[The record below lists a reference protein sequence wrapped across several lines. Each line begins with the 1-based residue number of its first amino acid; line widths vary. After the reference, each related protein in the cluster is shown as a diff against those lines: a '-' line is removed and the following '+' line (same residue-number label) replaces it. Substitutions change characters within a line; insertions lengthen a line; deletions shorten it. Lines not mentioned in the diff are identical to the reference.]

1 MSYFFKNIKP
11 TNDSDEEG
19 EFEEDPDELRRILQ
33 RQKPSKHSAA
43 SGAADDGSDD
53 DEDEL
58 KTLSFGAIQK
68 ADRILEK
75 EAREERRR
83 DTRKPK
89 QFKEEKFEDSSS
101 DSNSDQPQSGD
112 EQRNE
117 ESDSDSEGGFF
128 EEDDED
134 EDSEA
139 EGRSRGQ
146 RGGRNDKKQRH
157 KHAPSEQS
165 SKRRVSR
172 IRKIEGLDNNRNRG
186 SSIYQDVRFD
196 KSMGRATDQ
205 DVVRR
210 RYAFLD
216 EYREKE
222 IAELDGMLHDRKF
235 MNKVSDYERE
245 SMEGELRSMKSRLQS
260 VKNRDLEKNIIRD
273 YEDKMNEGNQT
284 RFHLKKADKRK
295 VVQKWKFD
303 HMKAKQRE
311 KVMERKRKKRLGKEF
326 KQFEFH
332 QQR

>member
-11 TNDSDEEG
+11 TNDSDGEEQLD
-19 EFEEDPDELRRILQ
+19 EDPDELRRILH
-33 RQKPSKHSAA
+33 RQKSSRHSHVTEDNSA
-43 SGAADDGSDD
+43 
-53 DEDEL
+53 DEDDL

-68 ADRILEK
+68 ADRILDK
-75 EAREERRR
+75 ETKEERRR
-83 DTRKPK
+83 ETRQPK
-89 QFKEEKFEDSSS
+89 QFKEEQFDESSS
-101 DSNSDQPQSGD
+101 ESNEDQPQSDD
-112 EQRNE
+112 EQVD
-117 ESDSDSEGGFF
+117 SDSDSDGAFF

-134 EDSEA
+134 N
-139 EGRSRGQ
+139 GNQGPSRGQ
-146 RGGRNDKKQRH
+146 RGGHNDKKQRH

-172 IRKIEGLDNNRNRG
+172 IRRIDGLDNNRNHG
-186 SSIYQDVRFD
+186 SSIYQDIRFD

-222 IAELDGMLHDRKF
+222 ISDLDGMLHDRKF
-235 MNKVSDYERE
+235 MNKVSDRERE

-260 VKNRDLEKNIIRD
+260 VKNRDLEKNIVRD